1 MCRFGGVLH
10 DWPESYFKAQ
20 QSKGG
25 GLAGVFKQA
34 MDLQQAGK
42 ISRSRSILSRMFP
55 NSPLARLKSLTVCHA
70 TGLTAHFTEYIYNC
84 VWSHFVIQLV
94 TPIRHA
100 SGLHVRLN
108 RYVMRKQPNRVK
120 HDVLLG

>member
-34 MDLQQAGK
+34 MDQQQAGK

-70 TGLTAHFTEYIYNC
+70 MQNLGLPHISQSVYTT
-84 VWSHFVIQLV
+84 
-94 TPIRHA
+94 A
-100 SGLHVRLN
+100 SGHTLSYSLSR
-108 RYVMRKQPNRVK
+108 RYDMQVACMFGSIDMSCANNQTE
-120 HDVLLG
+120 